1 MFCNILICDFIR
13 GRLLNAKKPEKVSI
27 LTFTFCN
34 LNKIEFLTLF
44 YISAFDCLSKES
56 IALGLEGYSSS
67 PP

>member
-1 MFCNILICDFIR
+1 M
-13 GRLLNAKKPEKVSI
+13 KKSLI

-44 YISAFDCLSKES
+44 YIYTFDCLSEES
-56 IALGLEGYSSS
+56 IVLGLGGYSSF